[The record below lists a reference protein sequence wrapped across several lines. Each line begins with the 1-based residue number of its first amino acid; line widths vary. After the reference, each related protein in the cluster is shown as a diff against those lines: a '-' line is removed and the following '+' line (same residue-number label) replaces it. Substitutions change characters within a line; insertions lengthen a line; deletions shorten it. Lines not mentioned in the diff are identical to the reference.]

1 MALSL
6 NVEIRDRKTNPR
18 RVRAKGTVPA
28 ICYGAGEKELL
39 LAVQPKEFAAVL
51 KQGGHLISLKLPTGE
66 ERKVVLRQVQR
77 HPIKRDIPVH
87 IDFLSVHLDRPMRI
101 EVPLQLLGTA
111 AGIKNGGVV
120 QQSRRTILVECLPND
135 IPERLTHDISS
146 MDLGSS
152 VHVADL
158 QMPPKVKAFYNE
170 NYTVASCQVTDTK
183 GVPVA
188 AAAADAA
195 ATPAAGAKAAP
206 AAKAAA
212 PAAGAKAAAPAAK
225 PAAKK

>member
-77 HPIKRDIPVH
+77 HPIKRDVPVH

-120 QQSRRTILVECLPND
+120 QQSRRAILVECLPND
-135 IPERLTHDISS
+135 IPERLTHDISA
-146 MDLGSS
+146 MDVGSS

-170 NYTVASCQVTDTK
+170 NYTVASCQLATETK
-183 GVPVA
+183 GAPVA
-188 AAAADAA
+188 AAATEAA
-195 ATPAAGAKAAP
+195 PAAGAKAAP